1 LSPWAAIRSR
11 VRRRWNKVNARQ
23 HFDRQEAVPVQG
35 DDVTRGCF
43 LHVAVGRLGVETLDE
58 SLGKLNRLQFRAPRL
73 LDLAQAFCDVQGV
86 VFFSP

>member
-1 LSPWAAIRSR
+1 
-11 VRRRWNKVNARQ
+11 
-23 HFDRQEAVPVQG
+23 VQG

-73 LDLAQAFCDVQGV
+73 LGLATGAKAVQPLGQAQGRKGV
-86 VFFSP
+86 CSELPQLWL